1 MWNRNVTVLW
11 LAQLITAMG
20 DAIYQLAL
28 IWLILD
34 MTGSS
39 IVTGLVAMGAY
50 LPAMLFGLLGGV
62 FADKYN
68 RLNIMHLAN
77 ISQSLTVLVIP
88 LILYYGFSDAM
99 LIGFLAFIRSSFGT
113 MFPPALNAF
122 IPEVV
127 NKDQLTKVNSV
138 IATSSQL
145 AYLIG
150 PAIAGILLG
159 VIALN
164 NLFIFE

>member
-39 IVTGLVAMGAY
+39 IITGMVAMGAY

-68 RLNIMHLAN
+68 R
-77 ISQSLTVLVIP
+77 
-88 LILYYGFSDAM
+88 
-99 LIGFLAFIRSSFGT
+99 
-113 MFPPALNAF
+113 
-122 IPEVV
+122 
-127 NKDQLTKVNSV
+127 
-138 IATSSQL
+138 
-145 AYLIG
+145 
-150 PAIAGILLG
+150 
-159 VIALN
+159 
-164 NLFIFE
+164 

>member
-39 IVTGLVAMGAY
+39 IITGLVAMGAY

-88 LILYYGFSDAM
+88 LILYYGVSDAM
-99 LIGFLAFIRSSFGT
+99 LIGFLAFI
-113 MFPPALNAF
+113 
-122 IPEVV
+122 
-127 NKDQLTKVNSV
+127 Q
-138 IATSSQL
+138 
-145 AYLIG
+145 IG
-150 PAIAGILLG
+150 RAH
-159 VIALN
+159 V
-164 NLFIFE
+164 